1 MKTLNNPLML
11 ALTVLLLASCGST
24 KDVPYLIDANSL
36 PKEVLQAASR
46 ATDPVIM
53 PGDLLQITVTGR
65 NAESVQPF
73 NKISYI
79 SGLTSNGNALNQG
92 GAGGGGPMYYYLVD
106 DNGNIEFPM
115 LGQLHIGGMTKAAVE
130 ESIASQIYPKYLTEK
145 PGVEARIQNF
155 TVSILGEVKSPGTVN
170 AQNGRLN
177 ILEAIARA
185 GDLSIKGRRDNIML
199 IRTNADGSRSVNTIN
214 LNDKNLLVS
223 PLYNLQQNDVI
234 YVEPNASAARS
245 SWSIPPGLSLGMSSV
260 GTLISIATFIITLT
274 KL

>member
-1 MKTLNNPLML
+1 MKTINQLLLL
-11 ALTVLLLASCGST
+11 ALTALLMASCGST
-24 KDVPYLIDANSL
+24 KDVPYLIDANQL

-53 PGDLLQITVTGR
+53 PGDMLQITVTGR
-65 NAESVQPF
+65 NPESVQPF

-79 SGLTSNGNALNQG
+79 SNLSSNGSALTNSNAGN
-92 GAGGGGPMYYYLVD
+92 APMYYYLVD

-130 ESIASQIYPKYLTEK
+130 ESIASQIHPKFLTEK
-145 PGVEARIQNF
+145 PGVEVRIQNF
-155 TVSILGEVKSPGTVN
+155 TVSILGEVKSPGTVT
-170 AQNGRLN
+170 AQNGRLTV
-177 ILEAIARA
+177 LEAIARA
-185 GDLSIKGRRDNIML
+185 GDLNIKGRRDNIML

-260 GTLISIATFIITLT
+260 GTLISIATFIVTLT